1 MEDYSSAKLKAYVE
15 VRGGVVSLD
24 LSGKELSRL
33 PDEVTE
39 LTEMQELR
47 LDYNSLT
54 ELPTSIIKLKNLIRL
69 HLNDNKLTKLPSEIG
84 DLKELRRL
92 DVSYNQLVSLPT
104 SIQKL
109 NQLEELRLNA
119 NRLTELPS
127 EIGDLKKLEWLGVSG
142 NLLRSDAIHA
152 LEMKK
157 KEITSSVI
165 TGGCGDD
172 FQ

>member
-1 MEDYSSAKLKAYVE
+1 MYDN
-15 VRGGVVSLD
+15 R
-24 LSGKELSRL
+24 
-33 PDEVTE
+33 
-39 LTEMQELR
+39 LTE
-47 LDYNSLT
+47 
-54 ELPTSIIKLKNLIRL
+54 
-69 HLNDNKLTKLPSEIG
+69 LPSEIG
-84 DLKELRRL
+84 DSKKLRRL
-92 DVSYNQLVSLPT
+92 DVSSNQLVSLPT
-104 SIQKL
+104 SMQKL
-109 NQLEELRLNA
+109 NQLEELYLND

-127 EIGDLKKLEWLGVSG
+127 EIGDLKKLEWLDVSG